1 MKELREETDRL
12 LLPLFEVLDCCCL
25 PSQAMCLPTT
35 QECSKSQRE
44 RKGPYNAK
52 KCLEENVPSEFLPLT
67 VTLDVASSP
76 PSMLFFVQQYIL
88 PPVLCRLTRAQ
99 FHAIM

>member
-35 QECSKSQRE
+35 QEYSKSQRE
-44 RKGPYNAK
+44 EGVFYCQEMSRE
-52 KCLEENVPSEFLPLT
+52 CT
-67 VTLDVASSP
+67 
-76 PSMLFFVQQYIL
+76 
-88 PPVLCRLTRAQ
+88 
-99 FHAIM
+99 